1 MYESFAMVGKPLGDL
16 TLDKQY
22 TESATLDP
30 LTVKLGD
37 YKYDATNKYAYVGI
51 NGNEY
56 YPGV

>member
-1 MYESFAMVGKPLGDL
+1 MVGEPMGDL

-22 TESATLDP
+22 TESSTDLDP
-30 LTVKLGD
+30 NTVKLGD
-37 YKYDATNKYAYVGI
+37 YKYDGTNKYAYIGI